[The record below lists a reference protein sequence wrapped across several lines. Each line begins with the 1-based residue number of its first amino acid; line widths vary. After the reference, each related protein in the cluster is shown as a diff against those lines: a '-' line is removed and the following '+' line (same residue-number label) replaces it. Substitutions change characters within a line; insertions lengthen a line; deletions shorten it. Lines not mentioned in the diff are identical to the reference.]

1 MITSGAVAG
10 GIRGGP
16 MADFN
21 GPLEMPIQTMQ
32 TGTGLEVEMHLGKN
46 RLRVTAHGQL
56 IGNWGL
62 DAVGSRAKKDGFHL
76 LVEDDEVVIRTT
88 DDAGFA
94 LAVGIRS
101 AYPALRRHMAAAIK
115 PGHDVE
121 ISPRLRPSPP
131 KPPTPE
137 PIGRQVSGGGGGPTA
152 PLQPAA

>member
-1 MITSGAVAG
+1 
-10 GIRGGP
+10 

-21 GPLEMPIQTMQ
+21 GSLEMAIQTVQ
-32 TGTGLEVEMHLGKN
+32 TGTGLEVEIHLGEN

-56 IGNWGL
+56 IGDWDL
-62 DAVGSRAKKDGFHL
+62 DAVGIRAKKDGFHL

-137 PIGRQVSGGGGGPTA
+137 PIGRQVRGGGGGPTTRA
-152 PLQPAA
+152 KRAALRTNP